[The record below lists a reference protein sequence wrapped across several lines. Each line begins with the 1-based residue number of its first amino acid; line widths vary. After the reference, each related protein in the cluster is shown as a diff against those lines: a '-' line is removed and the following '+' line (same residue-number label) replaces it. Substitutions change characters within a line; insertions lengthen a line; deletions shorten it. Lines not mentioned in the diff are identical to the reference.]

1 MASWRSPVMSH
12 PAIPFALSQHVFEKD
27 LQYYAAHVTMLTPTG
42 TETLVALTLTK
53 AQKRQQAQIQRSAKA
68 RQQREKRDERILVLR
83 DKGMTLEEIAE
94 KIGITHQRVGQII
107 NSKLRELA

>member
-1 MASWRSPVMSH
+1 MPSP
-12 PAIPFALSQHVFEKD
+12 PSQHVFAKD
-27 LQYYAAHVTMLTPTG
+27 LQSSEVRGTMLTPTG
-42 TETLVALTLTK
+42 TETLVALNLTK

-83 DKGMTLEEIAE
+83 DKGMTLEEIAD

-107 NSKLRELA
+107 NGKLRETA